1 MPRGTAPIQVK
12 SASENSDSAMVR
24 QRLFTMPQFL
34 HNAFNLIQRVLFLA
48 RPYGR
53 KKLAL
58 VFFLSLAQGIF
69 QVVGVTSIFP
79 FLAIASDPERIRHSQ
94 FGVRFLALLP
104 PLSNRELLITA
115 GVIAI
120 AALLLSNAINL
131 LAEYART
138 RYANSFAHWL
148 RVRLLRRM
156 AAQPYGYFLQ
166 RNSGDLLRKVMG
178 DVGNYTGGVLLP
190 LLDSIARALTA
201 ALLLVTLFLVQ
212 PVIAFFAALGLGAFY
227 FTIFRLLARKRQE
240 VNEGFRAAFG
250 GSYRDA
256 QQMLGGIKPIKVH
269 RAEAQFLSRF
279 AGHSAVVAQMS
290 SRVPIIANSSRYLI
304 EPLAFGGLVLA
315 VVVLAVRGRDF
326 SDILP
331 NLGVMAV
338 AGYRLLPS
346 LQLLYGQVTQLTSM
360 RYSLD
365 EVFEE
370 FAAAEQDE
378 KSGNVETS
386 LGRPRSIAWHNA
398 VTLDTVSFVYQ
409 GTDRP
414 VLDRFSITIQKNM
427 SIGFIGPTGSGK
439 STLIDLLLGLHRPTS
454 GRVLIDGEPLTPE
467 LIPSWQATIG
477 YVPQEIFLIDDT
489 IARNIALGVPD
500 NEIDNARLREVCAMA
515 QILAF
520 TETEL
525 RDRFQTTTGERGVR
539 LSGGQRQRLGLA
551 RALYHQPSLLLLDEA
566 TSALDT
572 ATEAKLIEALRNLSG
587 KLTIVTV
594 AHRLSTLAN
603 CDKLLDLDY
612 KPSPVLVSSPGR

>member
-1 MPRGTAPIQVK
+1 MPP
-12 SASENSDSAMVR
+12 
-24 QRLFTMPQFL
+24 FL
-34 HNAFNLIQRVLFLA
+34 HNVSDLIRRVLFLA

-58 VFFLSLAQGIF
+58 VFLLSLAQGIF
-69 QVVGVTSIFP
+69 QVIGVTSIFP

-104 PLSNRELLITA
+104 PMSNRELLITA

-269 RAEAQFLSRF
+269 RAEEHFLSRF

-290 SRVPIIANSSRYLI
+290 SRVPIIANSTRYLI

-365 EVFEE
+365 EVFDE
-370 FAAAEQDE
+370 FAAAERDE
-378 KSGNVETS
+378 KSDNAEIS
-386 LGRPRSIAWHNA
+386 LSKPRPIAWRDEI
-398 VTLDTVSFVYQ
+398 VLDTVSFVYP

-454 GRVLIDGEPLTPE
+454 GRVLIDGQPLIPE
-467 LIPSWQATIG
+467 LVPSWQATIG

-500 NEIDNARLREVCAMA
+500 NEIDNERLREVCAMA
-515 QILAF
+515 QILDF
-520 TETEL
+520 IGDL
-525 RDRFQTTTGERGVR
+525 RDGFQTTVGERGVR
-539 LSGGQRQRLGLA
+539 LSGGERQRLGLA

-566 TSALDT
+566 TSALDI
-572 ATEAKLIEALRNLSG
+572 ATEARLIEALRQLSG

-594 AHRLSTLAN
+594 AHRFSAVAGS
-603 CDKLLDLDY
+603 DKLVDLGNETTAVANLR
-612 KPSPVLVSSPGR
+612 SECR